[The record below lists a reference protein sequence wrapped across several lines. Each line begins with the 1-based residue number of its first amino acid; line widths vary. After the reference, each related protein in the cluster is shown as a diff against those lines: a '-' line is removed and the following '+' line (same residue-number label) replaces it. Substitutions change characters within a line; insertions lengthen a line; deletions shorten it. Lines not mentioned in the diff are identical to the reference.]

1 MEGLKPQQAM
11 FQITDNLFLNAFYPP
26 KSSCKA
32 YLDLEAEAG
41 AMTAQEGQTMCD
53 EVIREWR
60 RRINNRWPK
69 VTEQCPRSLGY
80 MILRGNR
87 LTGDG
92 LKIRSEGT
100 D

>member
-1 MEGLKPQQAM
+1 
-11 FQITDNLFLNAFYPP
+11 
-26 KSSCKA
+26 
-32 YLDLEAEAG
+32 
-41 AMTAQEGQTMCD
+41 MTAQEGQTMCD

-80 MILRGNR
+80 MILRGSR

-92 LKIRSEGT
+92 LKISYHIIFLLLVFPCNTTMLRDVVGSMSEMPQFQYT
-100 D
+100 ESKSHS